1 MNEATEII
9 DEPTTHDPADE
20 WADKAPSGWER
31 CSGCGEEWG
40 LGDQPC
46 DCEEKEIS

>member
-31 CSGCGEEWG
+31 CSGCGDEWV